1 MQIKK
6 ILIIT
11 EAITKPLY
19 IPRIRNIYHHLQE
32 KNIEIDWV
40 AEKYEEIPDSFNL
53 KLHQIPFYKHKG
65 KIGKIEWII
74 KNILNLIFDYKNKYF
89 SKKISDFSRNKHYD
103 LVLCSTCHTFGLK
116 AAYNVAK
123 THNIPLYIDLR
134 DIAEQCTANEYSNS
148 KLALGFLGKLYRNIN
163 INRRNKILKLANN
176 ITTVSPWHVDFIK
189 QFNPNTHLIY
199 NGYDINLFQP
209 QNIKTKYFDII
220 YTGKWYSSSLQDPTL
235 LFEALA
241 QINNPK
247 IRLVIYTD
255 SNKHPEIKNLADQH
269 NITTPLILNNY
280 IANNEIPQ
288 KLNESSIVLVLTR
301 KENKGI
307 MTTKFFEA
315 LGVEK
320 PILCVRSDEGCLA
333 QVIKETQSGLAA
345 TNVEEVKNFINQ
357 HYQQWEGQGY
367 THINIKDKEKFTRQ
381 NQALQ
386 FEQIFNQHNNAL
398 NTNTNI

>member
-235 LFEALA
+235 LFQALV

-255 SNKHPEIKNLADQH
+255 SNKHPEIKNLAEQY

-357 HYQQWEGQGY
+357 HYQQWESQGY

>member
-1 MQIKK
+1 MQIKR

-19 IPRIRNIYHHLQE
+19 IPRIRNIYHHLQR
-32 KNIEIDWV
+32 KGIEIDWMT
-40 AEKYEEIPDSFNL
+40 EKYESVPESFNL
-53 KLHQIPFYKHKG
+53 KLHQIPFYKHSG
-65 KIGKIEWII
+65 LFGKIEWII

-89 SKKISDFSRNKHYD
+89 SKKISTLTQDKHYD
-103 LVLCSTCHTFGLK
+103 LVFCSTCHTFGLK

-123 THNIPLYIDLR
+123 KHNIPLHIDLR

-163 INRRNKILKLANN
+163 INRRNKILQLANN

-189 QFNPNTHLIY
+189 QLNNNTHLIY
-199 NGYDINLFQP
+199 NGYDANLFQP
-209 QNIKTKYFDII
+209 QNIKTEYFDII
-220 YTGKWYSSSLQDPTL
+220 YTGKWYSTSLQDPTL
-235 LFEALA
+235 LFETLS

-255 SNKHPEIKNLADQH
+255 ANKHPEIKNLAKQY

-280 IANNEIPQ
+280 IANHEIPN
-288 KLNESSIVLVLTR
+288 KLNESSIILVLTR
-301 KENKGI
+301 KENNGI

-333 QVIKETQSGLAA
+333 QVIKQTNSGLAA
-345 TNVEEVKNFINQ
+345 TNVEEIKNFIS
-357 HYQQWEGQGY
+357 HYYQQWEKQGY
-367 THINIKDKEKFTRQ
+367 TRANIKEKEKFTRQ

-386 FEQIFNQHNNAL
+386 FEQLFNQQQ
-398 NTNTNI
+398 